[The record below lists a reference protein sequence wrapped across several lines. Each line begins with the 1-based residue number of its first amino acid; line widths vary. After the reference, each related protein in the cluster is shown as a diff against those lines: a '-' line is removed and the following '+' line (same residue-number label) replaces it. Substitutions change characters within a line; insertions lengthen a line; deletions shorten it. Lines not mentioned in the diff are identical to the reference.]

1 MLFREFPKGLLCLCL
16 CDGIDEGPVARS
28 QSTLFCN
35 WVPVFVGHR
44 CLYHRAGQVHEGA
57 DSSSEGDMFD
67 TGSDSLAD
75 DVECS
80 FPGDLRAAG
89 VS

>member
-1 MLFREFPKGLLCLCL
+1 MFFREFPKRSLCLCL
-16 CDGIDEGPVARS
+16 RDRIDEDPVARS
-28 QSTLFCN
+28 QSTLLCN
-35 WVPVFVGHR
+35 WVPVLVGHR
-44 CLYHRAGQVHEGA
+44 RLHHRAGQVHEGA
-57 DSSSEGDMFD
+57 DSSGEGDMFD

-80 FPGDLRAAG
+80 FPSDLRIAG